1 MQGKMQRD
9 HQGNKGNI
17 DFRRTLKEM
26 QRKSK
31 GNSKEIERKLEGN
44 QSKCKVIA
52 KEFRKKIKGNA
63 KGVQRKSK
71 RRSKIV
77 VSRFTVSPG

>member
-1 MQGKMQRD
+1 MQGEMQRD

-17 DFRRTLKEM
+17 EFRRTLKDM

-31 GNSKEIERKLEGN
+31 GNSKGIQRKLEGN
-44 QSKCKVIA
+44 QSKCKGNA
-52 KEFRKKIKGNA
+52 KEIRRKIKGNS